1 MPTSGNLENISL
13 VLFHPTHYIYH
24 FEPTPVTPPPPIHTQ
39 LSPWKAPPFG
49 ETGLNI
55 GRDGKRGSGGMAT
68 ALFPFLCLAILF
80 FPLFPIREPGA
91 RLDITQPD
99 WSRLQIGF
107 AKAERHLIKQ
117 LLIKSDV
124 PCSSSLACF
133 SWQALT
139 ALAMHACK

>member
-24 FEPTPVTPPPPIHTQ
+24 FEPTPVTPPPIHTQ

-49 ETGLNI
+49 ERGLNI

-80 FPLFPIREPGA
+80 SPLFPIRESGA
-91 RLDITQPD
+91 SLDITQPD
-99 WSRLQIGF
+99 WSRLQIDF
-107 AKAERHLIKQ
+107 AKAERHLIKE

-124 PCSSSLACF
+124 PCSSSLAWF
-133 SWQALT
+133 LWQALT